1 MLIHR
6 PRPCLRAVFI
16 FASLILTGCG
26 TELVLPQADE
36 LRSTLDL
43 SAVGLSDASAV
54 NELDTGDGNGLFD
67 SAEPATLGTEALLIH
82 GRIDGAEDIDVYD
95 LGPIEAGERLLVT
108 LSADSTLRGVLAVFD
123 DTETTLLVNDHR
135 NVYLGRTAPFIDIV
149 ATRDSPSCFIAI
161 TSTPG
166 YISSGDYT
174 LAAGREPAAA
184 IPEPRDD
191 VILLVFSGGTSVR
204 IGGRAAI
211 DVPAFDASTIS
222 PDYAGQT
229 DGMVEEIV
237 AAVREDYA
245 AYDVSILS
253 TSEGAVFDT
262 DMTRIYFGT
271 FDPAL
276 LGVAE
281 GVDEFNATR
290 EQEAVVFTDTFAAFM
305 QLNPTVVR
313 MGQGI
318 ANVASHEIGHL
329 MGMIHTNDPEGI
341 MDVTASLN
349 QLLRD
354 QALTFSPIYQ
364 NVFPL
369 GFQDAPRYLLDVLGG
384 DPAIVTAQKLR
395 SRGKVRE
402 DEVVGAL
409 PARFYLKLSGCGL
422 E

>member
-1 MLIHR
+1 M
-6 PRPCLRAVFI
+6 FI
-16 FASLILTGCG
+16 FASLILAGCG

-43 SAVGLSDASAV
+43 SAVGLSDASTV

-82 GRIDGAEDIDVYD
+82 GRIDRAEDIDVYD

-108 LSADSTLRGVLAVFD
+108 LSADGTLRGVLAVFD

-191 VILLVFSGGTSVR
+191 VVLLVFSGGTSVR

-305 QLNPTVVR
+305 QLNPTVAR

-329 MGMIHTNDPEGI
+329 MGMIHTKDPEGI

-384 DPAIVTAQKLR
+384 DPAMVAAQKLR